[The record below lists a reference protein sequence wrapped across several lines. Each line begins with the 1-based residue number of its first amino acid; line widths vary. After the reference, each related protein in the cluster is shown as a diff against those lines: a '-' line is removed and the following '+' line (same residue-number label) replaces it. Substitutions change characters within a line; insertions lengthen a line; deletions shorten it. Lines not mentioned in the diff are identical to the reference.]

1 VTETTWNAPDRVIAG
16 RYRLDHPIGQGGM
29 GEVWAGYDVRLDRR
43 VAVKLMKQPSASATV
58 PPGQA
63 GAVAD
68 DSVLAEQAAVAENAR
83 QRFLREV
90 RITAGLAH
98 PGIPAVHD
106 TGIEEATGELYLVM
120 QLLTGAELA
129 DLIAEHDYHE
139 NAPPV
144 CWAAAVGAQL
154 ASVLSE
160 VHRISVVHR
169 DIKPRNLFITPGGI
183 VKVLDFGVAA
193 LLGAGEIT
201 RLTMAGQ
208 TVGTPPY
215 MSPEQTLAN
224 AVGPATDR
232 YALGCVLHETLTG
245 HPPFRA
251 TGGMSVQWQHVHS
264 SPTPVRT
271 LRPDVPEPIEALVLG
286 LLAKSPEQRPDADE
300 IYETL
305 LPYARTGTAG
315 IVRGE
320 LDPTRPFT
328 RPMAAIPRRDVPA
341 PVPPESAT
349 LAPLSDSEADAAAA
363 QAADLAEAGQ
373 FAQATDI
380 LAAAIARCAAG
391 AMLAAELR
399 FSLANVLFLAGSYR
413 RALAEFEAAGAQLT
427 ERYGAGDRSVL
438 DCRYYAATCRAALGE
453 NTEALLAF
461 RAFLHDWSQVAG
473 AADDRN
479 LDVRRQIG
487 LLLAGARQYD
497 EARTVLTDLHRD
509 LVALRGE
516 ASPDAAAI
524 AALLARISRYDT

>member
-1 VTETTWNAPDRVIAG
+1 MTETTWSVPDRVIAG
-16 RYRLDHPIGQGGM
+16 RYQLDHPIGQGGM
-29 GEVWAGYDVRLDRR
+29 GEVWAGYDLRLDRR
-43 VAVKLMKQPSASATV
+43 VAVKLMKQPSGSAIA
-58 PPGQA
+58 PAGQA
-63 GAVAD
+63 GAAA
-68 DSVLAEQAAVAENAR
+68 DSVLAEQAAAAENAR

-106 TGIEEATGELYLVM
+106 TGIDEATGELFLVM

-144 CWAAAVGAQL
+144 GWAAAVAAQL
-154 ASVLSE
+154 ASVLTE

-224 AVGPATDR
+224 AVGPATDL

-245 HPPFRA
+245 HPPFQA
-251 TGGMSVQWQHVHS
+251 TGGMSVQWHHVHT
-264 SPTPVRT
+264 PPIPVRT
-271 LRPDVPEPIEALVLG
+271 LRPDVPEPIETLVLA
-286 LLAKSPEQRPDADE
+286 LLAKSPEQRPDAGD

-305 LPYARTGTAG
+305 LPYARTSTSGV
-315 IVRGE
+315 VRDE

-328 RPMAAIPRRDVPA
+328 RPMAATPRRDAPA
-341 PVPPESAT
+341 PVPLESAS
-349 LAPLSDSEADAAAA
+349 LAPLSESEADAATA
-363 QAADLAEAGQ
+363 QAEELAKAGH
-373 FAQATDI
+373 FARATDV
-380 LAAAIARCAAG
+380 LLAAIARCG
-391 AMLAAELR
+391 SGDVLAAELR
-399 FSLANVLFLAGSYR
+399 FSLANVLFVAGSYR
-413 RALAEFEAAGAQLT
+413 RALAEFQAAGAQFT

-461 RAFLHDWSQVAG
+461 REFLHDWSQVAS
-473 AADDRN
+473 ASDERA

-497 EARTVLTDLHRD
+497 EARTVLADLHRD

-516 ASPDAAAI
+516 SSPDAAAI

>member
-1 VTETTWNAPDRVIAG
+1 
-16 RYRLDHPIGQGGM
+16 M

-43 VAVKLMKQPSASATV
+43 VAVKLMKQPIASATLSQ
-58 PPGQA
+58 GQA

-68 DSVLAEQAAVAENAR
+68 SVLAELAASAENAR

-106 TGIEEATGELYLVM
+106 TGVDEATGELYLVM

-139 NAPPV
+139 NPPPV
-144 CWAAAVGAQL
+144 GWAAAIGAQL
-154 ASVLSE
+154 ASVLTE

-169 DIKPRNLFITPGGI
+169 DIKPRNLFLTPGGI

-193 LLGAGEIT
+193 LLGAGEIS

-224 AVGPATDR
+224 AVGPATDL

-251 TGGMSVQWQHVHS
+251 TGGMSVQWHHVHT

-271 LRPDVPEPIEALVLG
+271 LRPDVPEQIEALLLA
-286 LLAKSPEQRPDADE
+286 LLAKSPEQRPDADD
-300 IYETL
+300 IYEAL
-305 LPYARTGTAG
+305 LPYARSGAAG
-315 IVRGE
+315 SVRGE
-320 LDPTRPFT
+320 LDPTSPFT

-341 PVPPESAT
+341 SPAPAPAR
-349 LAPLSDSEADAAAA
+349 LAPLSETEADAAVA

-373 FAQATDI
+373 FAQATDV
-380 LAAAIARCAAG
+380 LEAAIARCAVG
-391 AMLAAELR
+391 GMLAAELR
-399 FSLANVLFLAGSYR
+399 FKLANVLFLAGAYR
-413 RALAEFEAAGAQLT
+413 RALAEFQAAEARFAEQ
-427 ERYGAGDRSVL
+427 YGPDDPSVL
-438 DCRYYAATCRAALGE
+438 DCRYYAATCQAALGE

-461 RAFLHDWSQVAG
+461 RAFLNDWSQVAG
-473 AADDRN
+473 AADDRT

-487 LLLAGARQYD
+487 LLLAGAREYD

-509 LVALRGE
+509 LVSLRGYG
-516 ASPDAAAI
+516 SPEAAAV
-524 AALLARISRYDT
+524 AALLDRISRYDT